1 MKKFELNPKYSKQAY
16 AKAGF
21 AAVASNGKAVII
33 GDVDEGEKY
42 SVLEGNEV
50 IFSETLEGLKAV
62 LTKRKIVF

>member
-1 MKKFELNPKYSKQAY
+1 MKNLQPNPKYSKQSY

-21 AAVASNGKAVII
+21 SAIAYDGKAIII
-33 GDVDEGEKY
+33 GEVDKDEKY
-42 SVLEGNEV
+42 SVLEGREV